1 MSRILIAD
9 DEAYIRDLLVKYI
22 RDGESAEEVEA
33 AGDGREALEK
43 ARAFRP
49 DIVVT
54 DITMP
59 HLSGLEL
66 IRKTAGGKNPMQ
78 GSHHQRI

>member
-49 DIVVT
+49 DIVAVSYT
-54 DITMP
+54 
-59 HLSGLEL
+59 HLDEYQKTGLRLKTGISG
-66 IRKTAGGKNPMQ
+66 
-78 GSHHQRI
+78 